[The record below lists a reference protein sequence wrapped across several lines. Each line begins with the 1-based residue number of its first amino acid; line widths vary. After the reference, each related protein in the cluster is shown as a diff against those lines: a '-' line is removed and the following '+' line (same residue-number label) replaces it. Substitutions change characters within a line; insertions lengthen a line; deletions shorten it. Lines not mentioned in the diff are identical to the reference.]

1 VETTVASKEAA
12 VPASRDKGAA
22 LYELKA
28 EWSWTTTWP
37 PQQPK
42 GPSLRK
48 SVLIH
53 GGACGA
59 CRALKLGPNWR
70 SAGWRSEPAGA
81 SPSPGSWKVKL
92 LVANTANPRTRNARS
107 RIRSTAPALLAYGVP
122 TVSASA
128 APSPH
133 SSYRQALLEI
143 TGHWPPF
150 AFSEGLVT
158 GAC

>member
-1 VETTVASKEAA
+1 VASKE
-12 VPASRDKGAA
+12 A

-28 EWSWTTTWP
+28 EWSCSATWP
-37 PQQPK
+37 PQRPK
-42 GPSLRK
+42 WSSLRK

-53 GGACGA
+53 GGAS
-59 CRALKLGPNWR
+59 RALKLGATGDQQ
-70 SAGWRSEPAGA
+70 AGGASPAGA

-92 LVANTANPRTRNARS
+92 SVANTVNPRTHNARS
-107 RIRSTAPALLAYGVP
+107 RIRSTALALLAYGVP
-122 TVSASA
+122 TESASA
-128 APSPH
+128 APAAH
-133 SSYRQALLEI
+133 ISYRQALLEI

>member
-1 VETTVASKEAA
+1 VASKEAA

-53 GGACGA
+53 GGACRGLEV
-59 CRALKLGPNWR
+59 RPNWR

-92 LVANTANPRTRNARS
+92 LVANTANPRTRKARS
-107 RIRSTAPALLAYGVP
+107 RIRSTALALLAYGVP
-122 TVSASA
+122 
-128 APSPH
+128 PSSH
-133 SSYRQALLEI
+133 ISYRQAFLEI

-150 AFSEGLVT
+150 CRIGNWRLLDFVRT
-158 GAC
+158 